1 MKLSN
6 QVYDKLKFL
15 VQVVLPAVA
24 TLYFALA
31 GIWGLPNA
39 EQVIGTIAAITTFLG
54 VVLGISTSNY
64 NRDQTGSY
72 DGNFVVTEDEDGMS
86 FLLQLEREPDDLADK
101 SQVLLRVVRQ

>member
-1 MKLSN
+1 MKLTN
-6 QVYDKLKFL
+6 AAYDKLKPL

-31 GIWGLPNA
+31 NIWNLPNA
-39 EQVIGTIAAITTFLG
+39 EQVVGTIAAITTFLG

-64 NRDQTGSY
+64 NKSEDGY
-72 DGNFVVTEDEDGMS
+72 DGNFVVNETDDTLS
-86 FLLQLEREPDDLADK
+86 FVLQLDKEPEDMVEQ